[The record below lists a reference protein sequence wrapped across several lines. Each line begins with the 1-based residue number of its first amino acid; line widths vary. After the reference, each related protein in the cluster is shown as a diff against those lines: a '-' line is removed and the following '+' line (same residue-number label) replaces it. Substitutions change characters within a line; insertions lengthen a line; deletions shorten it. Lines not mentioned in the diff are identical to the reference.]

1 MQRNIRHREEGCP
14 PMTAP
19 DPGNIAQRS
28 LRQCLC
34 NMATLLYRQG
44 HVLETVSSPH
54 RGLDDRALRRLAQAE
69 RDWPS
74 HQRTL
79 EQSEAATYNIQR
91 RFVLTDLG
99 RELLFEMF
107 GEGAAD
113 IA

>member
-1 MQRNIRHREEGCP
+1 
-14 PMTAP
+14 MTTLSA
-19 DPGNIAQRS
+19 GNIAQRS

-34 NMATLLYRQG
+34 NMAELLYRQG

-54 RGLDDRALRRLAQAE
+54 RGLDRRALNALAQTE
-69 RDWPS
+69 HDWSS

-79 EQSEAATYNIQR
+79 ERSEAATFNAQR

>member
-1 MQRNIRHREEGCP
+1 
-14 PMTAP
+14 MTP
-19 DPGNIAQRS
+19 STTGSIAQRS

-34 NMATLLYRQG
+34 NMAALLYREG
-44 HVLETVSSPH
+44 HVLESVSSPH
-54 RGLDDRALRRLAQAE
+54 RGLDRQALRRLAEADHE
-69 RDWPS
+69 WPS

-79 EQSEAATYNIQR
+79 ERSEAATYNTQK